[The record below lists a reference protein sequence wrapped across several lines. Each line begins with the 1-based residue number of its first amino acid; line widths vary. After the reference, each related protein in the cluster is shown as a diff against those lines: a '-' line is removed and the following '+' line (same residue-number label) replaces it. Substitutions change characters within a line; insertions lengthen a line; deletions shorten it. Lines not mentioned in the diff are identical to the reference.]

1 MPDATA
7 ANSLAAATVNAA
19 NPLAAATVAG
29 ARTDP
34 WSEFAFALD
43 HVVVASGSLG
53 AGSAWLEERLGVAL
67 QPGGRHLG
75 WGTHNRLLN
84 LEGGTYL
91 ELIAPDP
98 KQPPPAA
105 PRPFGLDRPDL
116 RARICQR
123 PRLIHYVL
131 RTPRL
136 QEALARI
143 GYDPGPVSA
152 MARGDLRWRITLPAS
167 GDPAAGGLLPTLIQ
181 WDIELATRHP
191 ASVLPMR
198 AVRLQTLRVAA
209 PPAVAALLAGLDA
222 DPRFRLGAAEGGRGL
237 RAELATPNGLVVL
250 D

>member
-7 ANSLAAATVNAA
+7 ET
-19 NPLAAATVAG
+19 PLAAAPGAAAG
-29 ARTDP
+29 ARAGR
-34 WSEFAFALD
+34 WSEFDCALD
-43 HVVVASGSLG
+43 HLVVASGSLG

-181 WDIELATRHP
+181 WDVDLATRHP

-198 AVRLQTLRVAA
+198 AVRLQALRIDA
-209 PPAVAALLAGLDA
+209 PPAVAALLAGLDD
-222 DPRFRLGAAEGGRGL
+222 DPRVRVSTAEGGGGL